1 MAPGRYHLDLSF
13 PIILLDD
20 LIPSGL
26 KRKRENESGTKE
38 LMVKNKNYQTYILV
52 WLGLVILTGVTVSMA
67 GLNLGRLSILL
78 VLLIAAIK
86 SGLVLGYFMH
96 LKYEAGLLF
105 KLMIPIVLAVLTIF
119 IGLTFT
125 DIAFR

>member
-1 MAPGRYHLDLSF
+1 MKDN
-13 PIILLDD
+13 
-20 LIPSGL
+20 SG
-26 KRKRENESGTKE
+26 
-38 LMVKNKNYQTYILV
+38 QTYLFV

-67 GLNLGRLSILL
+67 GRNLGFLSIVAILG
-78 VLLIAAIK
+78 IAAFK

-96 LKYEAGLLF
+96 LRYERGMLF
-105 KLMIPIVLAVLTIF
+105 KLMIPIVLTALTLF